1 MMTLNTEKLE
11 RQVLLRENETV
22 IDRYAYETLE
32 RESRELRYL
41 KFNVSLKFGNDIK
54 KEIQYGYNHG
64 ELR

>member
-1 MMTLNTEKLE
+1 MMTLNIEKLE

-54 KEIQYGYNHG
+54 KEIQDGYNHG